1 MIKINRYVPTYNPAH
16 RIENK
21 ISLSLSALVTAL
33 PGHPKQAVEVRVYD
47 TGDTMSACVYLHA
60 QTWTRCGSARLS
72 KKVRNF
78 GLPDKTFGSV
88 VFLSLKNAGVTGI
101 DRLIKDEFD
110 LHDVVFD
117 LAVALG
123 YKRNDIDV
131 LKDI

>member
-1 MIKINRYVPTYNPAH
+1 MLKIARYVPTYNPAH

-21 ISLSLSALVTAL
+21 NALSLCALVTAY
-33 PGHPKQAVEVRVYD
+33 PGVKQAVEVRVYD

-60 QTWTRCGSARLS
+60 ATWTRCGSARLS

-88 VFLSLKNAGVTGI
+88 VFLALKNAGVTGI
-101 DRLIKDEFD
+101 DKIIKDEFD